1 MSLFIAWISPSSSEM
16 SSVCA
21 PASSSACLGRMYS
34 TSSTPSAARNAIV
47 LPLSFSVMRFVL
59 PSLGEVV
66 QLPEAV
72 GQDARDL
79 HLREPDDV
87 GDLALQ
93 ELVPEAQLDDQP
105 IALGQAAQQRVDRG
119 GVLHASVAGVLD
131 RRRGER
137 RLLAG
142 ARTRLERLGA
152 MRARALE
159 RVEHALDRLPE
170 LGGEP
175 GPGRRAAQPDG
186 QRMRDPLD
194 AQRELLELARH
205 AHGPAVVAEVAL
217 DLPEDRGRGER
228 REGAAT
234 VGVEALDRLD
244 EGQRRH
250 LSDVVGLAAA
260 GIAAREM
267 HGERQEARDQRIPHR
282 SLAVAAVAAEQ
293 LVLLT
298 APAHDLSGLQREGGH
313 GGSLLDGA

>member
-21 PASSSACLGRMYS
+21 PASSSACLGRTYS

-93 ELVPEAQLDDQP
+93 ELVPEGQVADQP
-105 IALGQAAQQRVDRG
+105 ITLRRAAQQRAERPA
-119 GVLHASVAGVLD
+119 VLQAPVAGVLA

-142 ARTRLERLGA
+142 PRPRLERL
-152 MRARALE
+152 
-159 RVEHALDRLPE
+159 
-170 LGGEP
+170 
-175 GPGRRAAQPDG
+175 
-186 QRMRDPLD
+186 
-194 AQRELLELARH
+194 
-205 AHGPAVVAEVAL
+205 
-217 DLPEDRGRGER
+217 
-228 REGAAT
+228 
-234 VGVEALDRLD
+234 
-244 EGQRRH
+244 
-250 LSDVVGLAAA
+250 
-260 GIAAREM
+260 
-267 HGERQEARDQRIPHR
+267 
-282 SLAVAAVAAEQ
+282 
-293 LVLLT
+293 
-298 APAHDLSGLQREGGH
+298 
-313 GGSLLDGA
+313 